1 VSVKQYGR
9 LSQLQLGFLFLHSDV
24 YGRVQCGEEPIQ
36 RSAPRRLED
45 DRCRRPTVTHHACP
59 SASPL
64 HYGTRHVT
72 PTQHSVNKTNKIV
85 NILYLTHAI

>member
-45 DRCRRPTVTHHACP
+45 DRCRRP
-59 SASPL
+59 SESPITPAL
-64 HYGTRHVT
+64 QRRRFTRAHVT
-72 PTQHSVNKTNKIV
+72 WP
-85 NILYLTHAI
+85 